1 MSVSIRM
8 SRKGAKGDPFYKV
21 VVADSECAR
30 DGRFIEKLGTYD
42 PNVKNGLTLNMERV
56 KYWLSVGAK
65 PSKTVY
71 SLINRK

>member
-1 MSVSIRM
+1 M